1 MLTVNPRVDP
11 ESRIYNSRILDNYV
25 RLLKLRYPYININE
39 LLKPTGIDAHQIA
52 DPGHWFTQAEVD
64 LFYEKVKKA
73 TGNPNIAREAG
84 RYTVSP
90 DAMGLAKQALLYL
103 AGPIKVYEL
112 IDQWM
117 PKFTKGGITRSRKIS
132 NSIVE
137 ITASPFEGV
146 EEKPF
151 QCENRMGYFEAIPMS
166 FGHLN
171 TTLEHPE
178 CVFNGGNVCR
188 YVISWEVKLR
198 SSRWKRIRNAT
209 IAAALFLCM
218 LVAFNNAAFAIQTLA
233 PCALALV
240 LAIMFYEKVLEK
252 QEVLSAVDHFRESV
266 EIQQEK
272 IAGNYNNALVINE
285 IGHALS
291 KQMPKNA
298 MLENVMR
305 ILQSRLDFDRGMI
318 LLEDELKLELVF
330 CAGFGYSDEQLQHLK
345 TAKFRL
351 NPQSKG
357 VLVRAY
363 YDQKPFLVN
372 NIDDISDFISA
383 RSLAF
388 AKHIGTHAFICCPIV
403 YEETSLGVLAVDNV
417 KTKRPLIESDKLL
430 LMGIAPEIGVA
441 LHNLFLTNAAK
452 KQFYSILKTLAASI
466 DARDFLTAGHSEV
479 VTEYAVGICEELALS
494 DDECEAI
501 RVAALLHD
509 YGKIGIDDAILKKDG
524 ELTAEEYEIIK
535 THAQKS
541 KDILLKIEFDGIY
554 KHVPAI
560 VGAHHERYDGT
571 GYPDGLKGSDIPLG
585 ARIIAVADFVEAI
598 TAKRH
603 YRDPMPEATAIELLE
618 SQRSIHF
625 DGEVVD
631 AFLRY
636 YRKKFK
642 TTL

>member
-1 MLTVNPRVDP
+1 MANRSVSP

-39 LLKPTGIDAHQIA
+39 LLKAAGIGAHQVA

-103 AGPIKVYEL
+103 AGPTKVYEL

-132 NSIVE
+132 NNVVE
-137 ITASPFEGV
+137 ITALPHEGV
-146 EEKPF
+146 QEKPF

-178 CVFNGGNVCR
+178 CIFKGGNVCR
-188 YVISWEVKLR
+188 YIVSWEVKLR
-198 SSRWKRIRNAT
+198 SNIWKRIRNVT
-209 IAAALFLCM
+209 IAAALLLCA
-218 LVAFNNAAFAIQTLA
+218 LAAFYNAAFAIQTLA
-233 PCALALV
+233 PWALALV
-240 LAIMFYEKVLEK
+240 LAMVLYEKVLEK
-252 QEVLSAVDHFRESV
+252 HEVLSAIDHFRESV

-272 IAGNYNNALVINE
+272 IASNYNNALVINE

-291 KQMPKNA
+291 KQIPESA
-298 MLENVMR
+298 MLENVAR

-318 LLEDELKLELVF
+318 LLENKLKTELVF
-330 CAGFGYSDEQLQHLK
+330 RAGFGYSDEQLHYLK
-345 TAKFRL
+345 ATNFHL

-357 VLVRAY
+357 VLVRSY

-372 NIDDISDFISA
+372 NIDDISDLISA

-388 AKHIGTHAFICCPIV
+388 AKHIGTHSFICCPIV
-403 YEETSLGVLAVDNV
+403 YEETSLGVLAVDNI

-441 LHNLFLTNAAK
+441 MHNLFLTNAAK

-535 THAQKS
+535 THARKT

-560 VGAHHERYDGT
+560 AGAHHERYDGT
-571 GYPDGLKGSDIPLG
+571 GYPDGLKGADIPLG

-603 YRDPMPEATAIELLE
+603 YRDPMRKETALALLE
-618 SQRSIHF
+618 SQRGIHF
-625 DGEVVD
+625 DGVVVD
-631 AFLRY
+631 AFLRFY
-636 YRKKFK
+636 HKRFES
-642 TTL
+642 TA